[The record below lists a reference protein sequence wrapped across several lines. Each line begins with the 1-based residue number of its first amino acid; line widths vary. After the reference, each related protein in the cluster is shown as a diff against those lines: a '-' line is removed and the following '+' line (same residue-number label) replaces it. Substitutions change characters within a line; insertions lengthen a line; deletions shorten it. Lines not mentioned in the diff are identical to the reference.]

1 MNNQKANVL
10 SDPILTRLN
19 PQIAREIE
27 TWIVNSVKVKMI
39 KKMDELLET
48 EGKVNARK
56 LFLVPIFNIE
66 EMAKRVQSQ
75 APEIKTMFYKEL
87 SITLSEAERKLV

>member
-1 MNNQKANVL
+1 MSDQIKLSTNL
-10 SDPILTRLN
+10 SISDPRIK
-19 PQIAREIE
+19 REIE

-39 KKMDELLET
+39 KKMDNLLET

-66 EMAKRVQSQ
+66 ELAKRVQEQ
-75 APEIKTMFYKEL
+75 APELKTLFYKEL
-87 SITLSEAERKLV
+87 TVTISEAEQKL

>member
-1 MNNQKANVL
+1 MNKQNDSL
-10 SDPILTRLN
+10 LTRLN
-19 PQIAREIE
+19 PQIAREVE

-39 KKMDELLET
+39 TEMDKILET
-48 EGKVNARK
+48 EGKMNARK

-75 APEIKTMFYKEL
+75 APELKTLFYKEL
-87 SITLSEAERKLV
+87 TGIIKEAEKRINYA